1 MIKKSLKI
9 FLTGFVAG
17 ALASLILVLL
27 FPGIYY
33 AFLKLLG
40 KKIETQASIARSLP
54 LAIILNNLAAS
65 FLCSY
70 GGFIFARIFLIF
82 SGGPPK
88 ILRKLAF
95 LDSTVASIPDER
107 LRYYLPLHIFPT
119 FILVLNGFVLGAF
132 FIFYLQNLEKY
143 YGGLFPHAYFELPA
157 IILSGSIGLEI
168 AGRASSSSGNLEE
181 FKRELNALAKS
192 RILRYCLVVAL
203 LVVGGVVE
211 SL

>member
-9 FLTGFVAG
+9 FFAGFVSG
-17 ALASLILVLL
+17 ALIGLILLLL

-33 AFLKLLG
+33 AFLELLG
-40 KKIETQASIARSLP
+40 RKIEAQASVTKSMS
-54 LAIILNNLAAS
+54 LAIIFNNLAAS

-70 GGFIFARIFLIF
+70 GGFVFTWIFLIF
-82 SGGPPK
+82 GNGVPK
-88 ILRKLAF
+88 LLRKLEF

-107 LRYYLPLHIFPT
+107 LRYYLPLYIFPT
-119 FILVLNGFVLGAF
+119 FILLLNGFVLGAF

-168 AGRASSSSGNLEE
+168 ADKAISNVEDLEK
-181 FKRELNALAKS
+181 FKRELNALAKG
-192 RILRYCLVVAL
+192 RILKYCLVVVL
-203 LVVGGVVE
+203 LVIGGVVE
-211 SL
+211 SF